1 MLKGRL
7 ATYPGRVTLVVH
19 EPIDTS
25 DVAGG
30 DPRAARAFAARVREV
45 IAPAAESDVA
55 SQVARVVT
63 GRGREPDGLAPR
75 AS

>member
-30 DPRAARAFAARVREV
+30 DPRVARAFAARVRDL
-45 IAPAAESDVA
+45 IAPAAESDAA
-55 SQVARVVT
+55 SPAGQALPGLPRKP
-63 GRGREPDGLAPR
+63 EGLAPR
-75 AS
+75 TS